1 MYYYNSHP
9 IIPTKKR
16 MTVFYAGL
24 LPPSESS
31 QLFHLGTNVYEKET
45 YTISVRVP
53 SQHLKT
59 EIVALP
65 SLTTELDEESVSSKS
80 IVSNRLIDE
89 LPLLLNNAIEFNVID
104 WKTVGV
110 RYECII
116 DGDPIVPLLYRPLL
130 KQPKENNKQNTD
142 NTNNSTKSSTEKA
155 AAEAEAI
162 AAAAAAPTDVTS
174 LSMHPAVIQIE
185 MTLIGSYGYKP
196 LILKY
201 SKKCGG
207 HKHGLLIWIPSSH
220 MYQGNDKNKRL
231 VMDAGRR

>member
-1 MYYYNSHP
+1 MYSYNSHP

-31 QLFHLGTNVYEKET
+31 QLYHLGSNVYEKET
-45 YTISVRVP
+45 YTISVRAP

-59 EIVALP
+59 EIVAMP

-104 WKTVGV
+104 WNTVGV

-116 DGDPIVPLLYRPLL
+116 DGDPSVPLLYRPLL
-130 KQPKENNKQNTD
+130 KQSKENNQQNTD
-142 NTNNSTKSSTEKA
+142 STNNSTKSSKHE
-155 AAEAEAI
+155 EEAI
-162 AAAAAAPTDVTS
+162 AATAAPTDVTS

>member
-1 MYYYNSHP
+1 
-9 IIPTKKR
+9 
-16 MTVFYAGL
+16 MTVFYGGL

-31 QLFHLGTNVYEKET
+31 QLYHLGSNVYEKET
-45 YTISVRVP
+45 YTISVRAP

-59 EIVALP
+59 EIVAMP

-89 LPLLLNNAIEFNVID
+89 LPLLLNNEIEFNVID
-104 WKTVGV
+104 WNTVGV

-116 DGDPIVPLLYRPLL
+116 DGDPSVPLLYRPLL
-130 KQPKENNKQNTD
+130 KPPKENNKQDTD
-142 NTNNSTKSSTEKA
+142 NTNNSTKSSTKSSKNEA
-155 AAEAEAI
+155 AA
-162 AAAAAAPTDVTS
+162 AATAAAAPTDVTS

-220 MYQGNDKNKRL
+220 MYQGNDKKKRL